1 MSTTDTTSADYKNLI
16 DLLAVFSEAKQRL
29 AALELDAQS
38 EFTGIIDEARKPYT
52 DAQIAVTQSEAAIV
66 AIAEAHPEWFAA
78 RRSLKTPYG
87 TVSVRK
93 TTKLAIPNE
102 EATILLIKQRFD
114 GEKAADFVR
123 SAEALDLE
131 ALEKLDDRELKAL
144 RIKRVTDDS
153 ISLREAKIDLGKA
166 VKATESEEVAS

>member
-1 MSTTDTTSADYKNLI
+1 M
-16 DLLAVFSEAKQRL
+16 
-29 AALELDAQS
+29 
-38 EFTGIIDEARKPYT
+38 
-52 DAQIAVTQSEAAIV
+52 
-66 AIAEAHPEWFAA
+66 
-78 RRSLKTPYG
+78 
-87 TVSVRK
+87 SVRK
-93 TTKLAIPNE
+93 TTKLEIPNE